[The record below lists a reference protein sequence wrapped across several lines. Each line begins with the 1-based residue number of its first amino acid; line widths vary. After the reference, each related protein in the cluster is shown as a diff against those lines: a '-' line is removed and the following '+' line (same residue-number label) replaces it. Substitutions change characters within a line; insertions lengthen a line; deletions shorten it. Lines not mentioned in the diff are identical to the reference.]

1 MQSTFR
7 ILFYLKRDKQKKDG
21 TIPIWCRITID
32 GGASRFN
39 TKISILPGLWNAKA
53 RRAVGRSKD
62 AIEINSLLDSIS
74 ASLHKVYFDLQIRD
88 NAVNSERVKNLFLGI
103 EVKSQ
108 TILELFKQHNNELRK
123 LVGISKTKA
132 TLQKYEVA
140 CKRVGGFIKEYY
152 NLSDISLKDVNHQF
166 LRNYEIYLKTTC
178 KCSQNTTAK
187 FLQFL
192 RTIILLAKNNG
203 LIVVDP
209 FANFKIQS
217 QKVDRGFL
225 TEDQIR
231 KLMNKTF
238 NLKRLEQV
246 RDVFVFSCYT
256 GLAYIDVKNL
266 REKNIRKSFDGKLW
280 IMGKREKTG
289 VNFNIPLLDIAKEI
303 LDKYAGTLPDEKVLP
318 VLSNQ
323 KMNAYLKEIGTIC
336 EIEKELTYHLARHT
350 FATLTLSKGVSIESV
365 SKMLGHSNIKT
376 TQIYA
381 KITDAK
387 VSNDMAA
394 FAMKIESQEPKTNSK
409 SKLDLMFQCLSLSE
423 KMGLFGL
430 PSTLSHDGERENR
443 MTQMWYNLSEEEK
456 TSIWEN
462 TFKVEQRIKMKPI
475 SKMSKLVINQ

>member
-7 ILFYLKRDKQKKDG
+7 ILFYLKRDKQKTDG
-21 TIPIWCRITID
+21 TMPIMCRITID
-32 GGASRFN
+32 GQASRFN
-39 TKISILPGLWNAKA
+39 TKASISPELWNAKA
-53 RRAVGRSKD
+53 AKAVGKSKEVV
-62 AIEINSLLDSIS
+62 EINSLLDAINASIY
-74 ASLHKVYFDLQIRD
+74 KIYYDLQTRE
-88 NAVNSERVKNLFLGI
+88 NNVTSERVKNCFLGI
-103 EVKSQ
+103 GIKSQ
-108 TILELFKQHNNELRK
+108 TVLELFKQHNSDIEK
-123 LVGISKTKA
+123 LVGISRTKA
-132 TLQKYEVA
+132 TLQKYEIA
-140 CKRVGGFIKEYY
+140 YKRMADFIKEYY

-166 LRNYEIYLKTTC
+166 LRNFEIYLTTSC
-178 KCSQNTTAK
+178 NCGPNTTAK
-187 FLQFL
+187 FLQRF
-192 RTIILLAKNNG
+192 RTIIILAKNNG
-203 LIVVDP
+203 WIVKDP
-209 FANFKIQS
+209 FANYKIRF

-225 TEDQIR
+225 TEDQIK
-231 KLMNKTF
+231 KLMNKAF

-266 REKNIRKSFDGKLW
+266 RQANIRKSFDGKLW

-394 FAMKIESQEPKTNSK
+394 FAKKIESQEPTTNPK

-423 KMGLFGL
+423 KMELFGL
-430 PSTLSHDGERENR
+430 PNTLSQDEERENR

-462 TFKVEQRIKMKPI
+462 TFKVEQRVIMKPI
-475 SKMSKLVINQ
+475 SKISKLVINQ

>member
-1 MQSTFR
+1 
-7 ILFYLKRDKQKKDG
+7 
-21 TIPIWCRITID
+21 
-32 GGASRFN
+32 
-39 TKISILPGLWNAKA
+39 
-53 RRAVGRSKD
+53 
-62 AIEINSLLDSIS
+62 
-74 ASLHKVYFDLQIRD
+74 
-88 NAVNSERVKNLFLGI
+88 
-103 EVKSQ
+103 
-108 TILELFKQHNNELRK
+108 
-123 LVGISKTKA
+123 
-132 TLQKYEVA
+132 
-140 CKRVGGFIKEYY
+140 
-152 NLSDISLKDVNHQF
+152 
-166 LRNYEIYLKTTC
+166 
-178 KCSQNTTAK
+178 
-187 FLQFL
+187 
-192 RTIILLAKNNG
+192 
-203 LIVVDP
+203 
-209 FANFKIQS
+209 
-217 QKVDRGFL
+217 
-225 TEDQIR
+225 
-231 KLMNKTF
+231 
-238 NLKRLEQV
+238 
-246 RDVFVFSCYT
+246 
-256 GLAYIDVKNL
+256 
-266 REKNIRKSFDGKLW
+266 
-280 IMGKREKTG
+280 MGKREKTG

-430 PSTLSHDGERENR
+430 PSTLSHDEERENR